1 MLRAAI
7 PAAAAAAVLLP
18 AQQFFPLEAV
28 EAGMKAVG
36 RTVFAGT
43 RIEEFDVEILGV
55 LENVG
60 PKQSLIV
67 GRLAGGPL
75 QKIGV
80 PAGMSGSPVYI
91 DGKLAG
97 AVAFTFPF
105 ATEPLAGI
113 RPIAQMVAGFDEPA
127 SAARAAPLDLLAEL
141 RETLG
146 IESPSADPA
155 SPAAAATDFLPI
167 ATPVSLAG
175 VSARAVEAFAP
186 RLRSLGLRPVQGAGG
201 GLREDPDGPIEP
213 GSMIAVGLIRGDLQ
227 VNASGTVTHVDGKRL
242 FAFGH
247 RFLSSGG
254 VELPMMRASV
264 LALVPSLE
272 NSFKLSGAGG
282 PVGKIFLDRETGVA
296 GELGAEPD
304 LVPCVIRLRAAD
316 GETHAYNLELARD
329 AQLTPFL
336 LQLAVFSAIDATQ
349 RTLGPLTAAV
359 KGTVRFADG
368 LPDLVLDD
376 IYAGAAGVGAAAALG
391 TAVPAAFLLQSG
403 FAGLRAASIDV
414 AVETAAQDRYSE
426 IVRAWASPAAARPG
440 DTVEIAVVLK
450 GPDGRETQRSFRWP
464 VPLSMPPGAVHAAAS
479 DAASL
484 NFLEWKGLLAGRK
497 SRGPAELIRLVNR
510 LRRSDRA
517 YVRVWRQKQSL
528 WVQSERLP
536 SPPASLRAVLS
547 TAEGRGAGAAQDLS
561 LTLAEAVVGEFDSLV
576 RGRVDLQF
584 TVTQN

>member
-7 PAAAAAAVLLP
+7 AAAAAAALLP
-18 AQQFFPLEAV
+18 AQEFFPLDAV
-28 EAGMKAVG
+28 EAGMQATG
-36 RTVFAGT
+36 RTVFAGS

-75 QKIGV
+75 EKIGV

-105 ATEPLAGI
+105 AAEPLAGI
-113 RPIAQMVAGFDEPA
+113 RPIAQMVAGFDGPERSAQAAPPDMLAGLRETVGLEPPP
-127 SAARAAPLDLLAEL
+127 AARAA
-141 RETLG
+141 
-146 IESPSADPA
+146 
-155 SPAAAATDFLPI
+155 AATEFRPI

-175 VSARAVEAFAP
+175 FSARTAEVFGEQ
-186 RLRSLGLRPVQGAGG
+186 LRRLGLRPVQGSGG
-201 GLREDPDGPIEP
+201 GLRADPGGPLEP
-213 GSMIAVGLIRGDLQ
+213 GAMIGVGLIRGDLQ
-227 VNASGTVTHVDGKRL
+227 VNASGTVTHVDGKRV

-254 VELPMMRASV
+254 AELPMMRASV

-272 NSFKLSGAGG
+272 NSFKITGAGA
-282 PVGKIFLDRETGVA
+282 PIGKIFLDRETGIA
-296 GELGAEPD
+296 GELGAAAD
-304 LVPCVIRLRAAD
+304 LVPCTIRLRAAD
-316 GETHAYNLELARD
+316 GETHAYDLELVRD

-336 LQLAVFSAIDATQ
+336 LQLAVFSAIDATE
-349 RTLGPLTAAV
+349 RALGPLTVTV
-359 KGTVRFADG
+359 KGAVRFAGG

-376 IYAGAAGVGAAAALG
+376 IYSGTANVGAAAALA
-391 TAVPAAFLLQSG
+391 TAVPPAFLLQSG
-403 FAGLRAASIDV
+403 FADLRVELIDV
-414 AVETAAQDRYSE
+414 AIETAAQDRYSE
-426 IVRAWASPAAARPG
+426 IVRAWVSPTQARPG
-440 DTVEIAVVLK
+440 ETVAIAVVLK
-450 GPDGRETQRSFRWP
+450 DPDGRETQRSFRYP
-464 VPLSMPPGAVHAAAS
+464 VPLSMPPGAVRAAAA

-484 NFLEWKGLLAGRK
+484 NVLEWRGLLAGRK
-497 SRGPAELIRLVNR
+497 SRGAAEMIRLVNR

-528 WVQSERLP
+528 WLQSERLP

-561 LTLAEAVVGEFDSLV
+561 LTLAEAVLGEFDSLV